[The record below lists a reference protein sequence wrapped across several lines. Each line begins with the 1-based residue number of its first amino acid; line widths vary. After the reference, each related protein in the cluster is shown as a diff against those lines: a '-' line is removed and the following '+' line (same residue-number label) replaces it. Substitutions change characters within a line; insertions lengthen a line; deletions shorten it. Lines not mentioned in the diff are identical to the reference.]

1 MEEKDK
7 DASHIAP
14 ENVYSG
20 IGTSGTGA
28 PVNKQQSAPINYR
41 ETGAFVWALITYP
54 IIWFLLVLLSI
65 SFTAKLLA
73 YPLEKGNRFVLF
85 ISLGT
90 AVLAALYV
98 ILKRVEF
105 HFARRE
111 ALLAVPIAPPEAPAV
126 TTPGVALVKAPVVA
140 EVEAPVETST
150 VTAPPEIP
158 RNEWFYAAQ
167 GQKAGPVAW
176 SVIRDLRQLGSIK
189 PDTLVWSERLGNEW
203 KPLSA
208 FDLQT
213 GTVIDVSP
221 PLPPE
226 VKKPYPPSTAVWLIT
241 LSPMIIYLAER
252 AWENAGRNLD
262 DNLSIWITI
271 AAILTLSAYDAGLVR
286 KSGRHFASAWILL
299 TPGYLIARARALSE
313 PMYHVAIWVLGF
325 AGYLYLTAPG
335 LFDGTAYLMDE
346 NDDLVALYGKVVDI
360 FSSSETGKTATT
372 RVCMLSIRG
381 SRTSFTAL
389 ATLEDKDDKILV
401 EYQPL

>member
-1 MEEKDK
+1 M
-7 DASHIAP
+7 
-14 ENVYSG
+14 
-20 IGTSGTGA
+20 
-28 PVNKQQSAPINYR
+28 NKQQSAAIDYR

-65 SFTAKLLA
+65 SFTAKLLG
-73 YPLEKGNRFVLF
+73 YPLEKGNRVVLF
-85 ISLGT
+85 ISLGA

-111 ALLAVPIAPPEAPAV
+111 ALLAVPTAPPEAPAV
-126 TTPGVALVKAPVVA
+126 TAPEVAFVTVPEAPVVA
-140 EVEAPVETST
+140 EVEAPVETPT

-158 RNEWFYAAQ
+158 RNEWFCVTQ

-176 SVIRDLRQLGSIK
+176 SVIRDLRQRGSIE
-189 PDTLVWSERLGNEW
+189 PDTLVWSERLGNKW

-262 DNLSIWITI
+262 DNFSIWITI
-271 AAILTLSAYDAGLVR
+271 AAIFTLSAYDAGLVR

-313 PMYHVAIWVLGF
+313 PMYHVAIWVVGF

-335 LFDGTAYLMDE
+335 LFDGTAYLGGGLPTCDSQYLKTQVERLMDE
-346 NDDLVALYGKVVDI
+346 NDELVALYGKVVDI
-360 FSSSETGKTATT
+360 FSSSETGKTTTT

-389 ATLEDKDDKILV
+389 VTLEDKDDKILV